1 MLKVLKYLKLY
12 KKTAVLAVIFIIFN
26 NITSLILP
34 LMLSNIINN
43 GVTDGDIG
51 YIIKIGGYMLL
62 VSAFGIATSIAG
74 SYFSSKASMG
84 YGMTLRREIFTKIE
98 GLSQGDIDSIGVPS
112 LITRSTND
120 VRHIQDM
127 VMNGL
132 RMVISCPVLLIGGA
146 ILAIFLNP
154 QLSTVILIALPI
166 IALIVYVVAKRVIP
180 MFDEMQKR
188 TDKLNQVVREK
199 ISGIRVIRAFNRT
212 EYEDDRFD
220 KASKRL
226 TELSLK
232 VNRIV
237 ALLIPI
243 GVSILFGMIIMLV
256 WLSSRQV
263 NSLDAVTQAAEIA
276 NTVGDLQAFI
286 LYLFAILVAIV
297 LAATMFIMVP
307 YGKISADRII
317 EILNIEPSV
326 KENENTV
333 EPDENVHGELEFRNV
348 FFGYPGAETP
358 VLNDISFTIHK
369 GETVAVI
376 GSTGCGKSTLV
387 NLIPRFFDVTGGEV
401 LVDGV
406 NVKDMKMS
414 VLNSKIGFVPQ
425 KAVLF
430 SGTISENLKFGKQ
443 NATVEDMEKALE
455 ISQSKE
461 FVDNLPNRLYEII
474 SQGGNTLSGGQKQ
487 RLAIARALIKDAE
500 FFIFDDSFSAVDLKT
515 DAALRKALNDNLADA
530 TVILVAQRI
539 GTIINCD
546 KIIVLD
552 EGKIV
557 GMGKH
562 EELLKT
568 CPVYHEIADSQ
579 YSVSENGGEPV
590 E

>member
-1 MLKVLKYLKLY
+1 MLKILKYLKYY
-12 KKTAVLAVIFIIFN
+12 KTPAILAVVFIVFN
-26 NITSLILP
+26 NMTSLILP
-34 LMLSNIINN
+34 LMLSKIINN
-43 GVTDGDIG
+43 GVSDGDIG
-51 YIIKIGGYMLL
+51 YIIKVGGYMLL
-62 VSAFGIATSIAG
+62 VSAFGIVTSIFG

-84 YGMTLRREIFTKIE
+84 YGMTLRREVFTKIE
-98 GLSQGDIDSIGVPS
+98 SLSLGDIEEIGVPS

-120 VRHIQDM
+120 VKHIQDM

-132 RMVISCPVLLIGGA
+132 RMVIACPVLLIGGA
-146 ILAIFLNP
+146 ILAVFLNP
-154 QLSTVILIALPI
+154 QLSTVILVAIPI
-166 IALIVYVVAKRVIP
+166 IALIVYLVAKRVIP

-199 ISGIRVIRAFNRT
+199 ISGIRVIRAFDRT
-212 EYEDDRFD
+212 EYEDERFD
-220 KASKRL
+220 KASSRL

-243 GVSILFGMIIMLV
+243 GVSILFFMIIMLV
-256 WLSSRQV
+256 WLSSLQV
-263 NSLDAVTQAAEIA
+263 NSLDAITQSAEIA

-307 YGKISADRII
+307 YGKISADRIL
-317 EILNIEPSV
+317 EILAIEPSI
-326 KENENTV
+326 KESENTV
-333 EPDENVHGELEFRNV
+333 APDENIKGELEFKNV
-348 FFGYPGAETP
+348 SFGYPGAEAK
-358 VLNDISFTIHK
+358 VLSNISFKVNK

-387 NLIPRFFDVTGGEV
+387 NLIPRFFDVTDGEIII
-401 LVDGV
+401 DGV
-406 NVKDMKMS
+406 DVRKMELS

-430 SGTISENLKFGKQ
+430 SGTVSENLKFGKKD
-443 NATVEDMEKALE
+443 ATVEQMEKALE

-461 FVDNLPNRLYEII
+461 FVDKLPNKLYEMI

-500 FFIFDDSFSAVDLKT
+500 FYIFDDSFSAVDLKT
-515 DAALRKALNDNLADA
+515 DAALRKSLNDNLSEA
-530 TVILVAQRI
+530 TVIVVAQRI
-539 GTIINCD
+539 GTIMQCD
-546 KIIVLD
+546 KIIVLED
-552 EGKIV
+552 GKIV

-568 CPVYHEIADSQ
+568 CRVYHEIADSQ
-579 YSVSENGGEPV
+579 YSVQDSGGESV